1 MRKYILFIFTFTLTM
16 NSADAN
22 TMRQSREWT
31 RDERAA
37 IGFLGYK
44 PDPRSVDLIVLDGS
58 RTKATCYAAFLLPP
72 QYYDNG
78 TAAAMS
84 KQWAADPAFLA
95 DMKGYAARKKA
106 ELEAAMAPP
115 APTPSPVREML
126 AVAAPAGRASTPV
139 RLASGAAADAATVA
153 DVSPASDSAGD
164 SPDRSDRSSDGSPLS
179 VGSAAAETPDT
190 ATPSP
195 AAAPRPSLKLLHAS
209 PLTPSPAGGAG
220 RATEEGIAPAD
231 LEAAKL
237 AQESSAAATA
247 ADLSRRVLLESSGT
261 HTPTRFAGGAGGG
274 GAAAAAAAAAASTP
288 PRSSR
293 YAAAAASAGPS
304 FVAQKVKELVYTKA
318 MADNRTVSPA
328 QATAVGEA
336 AKGLRKSPMDLWYGV
351 GISDWEDL
359 LAHPA
364 EVLARASIASN
375 HIIYNTH
382 AAPGDLARAQLIL
395 TRKEH
400 LLRSMFS
407 KFGADPKAAIASMN
421 QHLLQD
427 VIGASMFA
435 WGWSPEE
442 IARRVSEVSWD
453 QLLGNPR
460 GTFEPE
466 GLASRNRSPK
476 DTKDAAGGAGGA
488 YAHTAGG
495 ASPPKGDW
503 DKKDERPWDAGA
515 CLRVTRILDLLVTR
529 IGAEH
534 HDPVP
539 AEILQDVIDVVA
551 LASTQTGFEI
561 ETTFKSHTLAD
572 ILANPARIFNS
583 IIDTPT
589 KTSGIT
595 PLERD
600 QGDALERLRGV
611 MGWLRSHG
619 GGSLSLPLL
628 NAIETAVLGA
638 QGRNWSGDLEVR
650 FRTLDMG
657 TFSASYRS
665 ILAETRV
672 ATAATHEPEGGG
684 GAGGIDKTRGI
695 MGSPFAKAVATASL
709 GARPDEANAK
719 GTESPGDAVTK
730 GAKNISEVEEKIVTG
745 YLPATAAT
753 AGHIAAGLVG
763 GSADREAALHLVAF
777 ATGGSN
783 VLGAAATAAIAIGL
797 PTASA
802 PPALPGPGSHEYVV
816 LPNPGDGLD
825 GDSTPRGSV
834 VTGGGLDTGDPTDD
848 PLPAPTGASGR
859 ATPPLDATSRPGE

>member
-1 MRKYILFIFTFTLTM
+1 
-16 NSADAN
+16 
-22 TMRQSREWT
+22 
-31 RDERAA
+31 
-37 IGFLGYK
+37 
-44 PDPRSVDLIVLDGS
+44 
-58 RTKATCYAAFLLPP
+58 
-72 QYYDNG
+72 
-78 TAAAMS
+78 
-84 KQWAADPAFLA
+84 
-95 DMKGYAARKKA
+95 
-106 ELEAAMAPP
+106 
-115 APTPSPVREML
+115 
-126 AVAAPAGRASTPV
+126 
-139 RLASGAAADAATVA
+139 
-153 DVSPASDSAGD
+153 
-164 SPDRSDRSSDGSPLS
+164 
-179 VGSAAAETPDT
+179 
-190 ATPSP
+190 
-195 AAAPRPSLKLLHAS
+195 
-209 PLTPSPAGGAG
+209 
-220 RATEEGIAPAD
+220 
-231 LEAAKL
+231 
-237 AQESSAAATA
+237 
-247 ADLSRRVLLESSGT
+247 
-261 HTPTRFAGGAGGG
+261 
-274 GAAAAAAAAAASTP
+274 
-288 PRSSR
+288 
-293 YAAAAASAGPS
+293 
-304 FVAQKVKELVYTKA
+304 
-318 MADNRTVSPA
+318 
-328 QATAVGEA
+328 
-336 AKGLRKSPMDLWYGV
+336 
-351 GISDWEDL
+351 
-359 LAHPA
+359 
-364 EVLARASIASN
+364 
-375 HIIYNTH
+375 
-382 AAPGDLARAQLIL
+382 
-395 TRKEH
+395 
-400 LLRSMFS
+400 MFS

-515 CLRVTRILDLLVTR
+515 CLRVTRIQDLLVTR

-539 AEILQDVIDVVA
+539 AEILQGVIDVVA

-561 ETTFKSHTLAD
+561 ETTFKNHTLAD